1 MKVKSLLNLT
11 ITAVFVVS
19 LLISGCKNESVLP
32 ETENKDDQSPD
43 ETIVEVQDENDL
55 EGVDEENDAPAEV
68 PDDGTEEMVDD
79 PEENDVDEVP
89 DDPFTPSD
97 EPCTVLFGRPSED
110 TGLGPDMCQP
120 LCNCEGKFFEPP
132 VYTKEMVDKF
142 SGKILKNPPDP
153 LTSDPYD
160 KPDDNVPQH
169 DKFCGVILDS
179 DDPEYYSL
187 ATYDTLEELEADGA
201 ILTHYGACGLC
212 SPLNNLAVYILVGD
226 LTGPVRQCG
235 LDNVIGGSKEKN
247 IECLMKLGFDY
258 PCAQIWYYN
267 TSHTRGKCWAPCM
280 AALNQPYHKP
290 DGSLNDCIQCD
301 EDNSGDVFKAVAGRT
316 RRNTGLPAA
325 LCRPCYEALPVFHFY
340 D

>member
-1 MKVKSLLNLT
+1 MKNLFNLIITVGFVFSLLL
-11 ITAVFVVS
+11 
-19 LLISGCKNESVLP
+19 SGCKNESVLP
-32 ETENKDDQSPD
+32 ETENNDTGKPD
-43 ETIVEVQDENDL
+43 ETVIDESDESNF
-55 EGVDEENDAPAEV
+55 ETVDEEHDDPAEMK
-68 PDDGTEEMVDD
+68 DDEIEEVDF
-79 PEENDVDEVP
+79 EENDVDEVP
-89 DDPFTPSD
+89 DDAFNPSD
-97 EPCTVLFGRPSED
+97 EPCTVLFGNPSPD

-120 LCNCEGKFFEPP
+120 LCNCEGKFFQPP

-142 SGKILKNPPDP
+142 SGKILKNPLEP

-160 KPDDNVPQH
+160 KPGENVPQH
-169 DKFCGVILDS
+169 DKVCGVILDS
-179 DDPEYYSL
+179 EDPEYYSL
-187 ATYDTLEELEADGA
+187 ETYDTVEELEADGA

-226 LTGPVRQCG
+226 LTGPVRKCG
-235 LDNVIGGSKEKN
+235 LDSIIGGEKKN
-247 IECLMKLGFDY
+247 IECLMDIGFDY

-267 TSHTRGKCWAPCM
+267 TSHTRSKCLAVCM
-280 AALNQPYHKP
+280 SALSDPYHKP

-340 D
+340 E

>member
-1 MKVKSLLNLT
+1 MKNLFNLIIVAVFIFSLL
-11 ITAVFVVS
+11 V
-19 LLISGCKNESVLP
+19 SGCNNESVLP
-32 ETENKDDQSPD
+32 DTENKNDQKPD
-43 ETIVEVQDENDL
+43 ETIVERSDESGFETADEKNDDPAEIPDENNEETTDNF
-55 EGVDEENDAPAEV
+55 EENDAFET
-68 PDDGTEEMVDD
+68 PDDS
-79 PEENDVDEVP
+79 
-89 DDPFTPSD
+89 FTPSD
-97 EPCTVLFGRPSED
+97 EPCTVLFGRPSEN

-120 LCNCEGKFFEPP
+120 LCNCEGKYFEPP

-160 KPDDNVPQH
+160 KPQENVPQH
-169 DKFCGVILDS
+169 DKVCGVILDS

-235 LDNVIGGSKEKN
+235 LDNLIGGSEEKN

-267 TSHTRGKCWAPCM
+267 TDHTGSKCWWACIT
-280 AALNQPYHKP
+280 ARDDPYHKP

-325 LCRPCYEALPVFHFY
+325 LCRPCYEALPVFHVY
-340 D
+340 E